1 MAKSPAKPA
10 AKKPAAPRA
19 KAATAKAPAKSV
31 KPANTA
37 QAKAKFSKALDEAK
51 AGAAALGAE
60 ARNRAEGYRDQALAK
75 SGDWVDEAKVYGDQA
90 KKKAGE
96 LAVEGK
102 ARASDAIS
110 GLGKLVSD
118 NAGTLDDRF
127 GTKYGDYARS
137 ASRKMQETAAAI
149 EAKDLDEIGED
160 AREFVRKSPAL
171 AVGIAAVAGFFL
183 ARLFSGSNKS

>member
-1 MAKSPAKPA
+1 MAKAPAKPA
-10 AKKPAAPRA
+10 AKRAPA
-19 KAATAKAPAKSV
+19 KKAPAKAAAPKKS
-31 KPANTA
+31 ANTA
-37 QAKAKFSKALDEAK
+37 QAKAKFAKALDEAK

-60 ARNRAEGYRDQALAK
+60 AKSRAGAVRSQAVAK
-75 SGDWVDEAKVYGDQA
+75 SGDWVDEAKVYGEQA

-118 NAGTLDDRF
+118 NAGELDDRF

-149 EAKDLDEIGED
+149 EAKNLDEIGED
-160 AREFVRKSPAL
+160 AREFVRRSPAM

-183 ARLFSGSNKS
+183 ARLFSGSNKA